1 LVIVPESSDTEMQL
15 ESSEEQI
22 DVNVVNPITDA
33 SWDRWIGSH
42 PKATVF
48 HTSAWARVL
57 TDTYSHQPFYLNLSI
72 RGQPLALVPM
82 MEVRSWLTRLRG
94 ICLPFSDSCGPL
106 LFGRCSVETITK
118 KLTQLG
124 GERGWSYFEVRDSA
138 ILPKG
143 GRASE
148 SYWSHTLDL
157 TPGNAALSANFSS
170 SARRA
175 LRKAGRSELIT
186 QVRTDAEGMAQF
198 YSLHVR
204 TRRKHGAPPQPR
216 RFFASIQKHIID
228 AGLGCIVTAEKAKR
242 PLAAAIFFT
251 LNHYAIYKFG
261 ASDERWQEFRP
272 NNLVIAEAIN
282 FLADSSVRTLHFGR
296 TDKTNEG
303 LRRFKLSWGAAEEEI
318 SYGKFGIS
326 NDNWVSARTHI
337 SSLPNRIF
345 RALPGPLNRL
355 AGVLLYPHLD

>member
-1 LVIVPESSDTEMQL
+1 VPESLDAERPL
-15 ESSEEQI
+15 EIPEEQI
-22 DVNVVNPITDA
+22 DTSVVNPLTDA
-33 SWDRWIGSH
+33 RWDRGIGSH
-42 PKATVF
+42 SQATVF

-57 TDTYSHQPFYLNLSI
+57 NDTYGHQPFYLNLSTQG
-72 RGQPLALVPM
+72 RPLALVPM

-106 LFGRCSVETITK
+106 LFNGCGAETIAK
-118 KLTQLG
+118 KLRQLG
-124 GERGWSYFEVRDSA
+124 RERGWDYFEVRDSA
-138 ILPKG
+138 ILPQG
-143 GRASE
+143 VQGFE

-157 TPGNAALSANFSS
+157 TIGITALSSKFSS

-175 LRKAGRSELIT
+175 LRKAERSGLAT
-186 QVRTDAEGMAQF
+186 RVRTDAEAMAQF
-198 YSLHVR
+198 YALHAR

-216 RFFASIQKHIID
+216 RFFANMQKHIIE

-242 PLAAAIFFT
+242 VLAAAIFFR
-251 LNHYAIYKFG
+251 LNHHALYKFG
-261 ASDERWQEFRP
+261 ASDERWQEWRP
-272 NNLVIAEAIN
+272 NNLVMAKAIS
-282 FLADSSVRTLHFGR
+282 FLADSSMRTLHFGR

-318 SYGKFGIS
+318 SYGKFAIS
-326 NDNWVSARTHI
+326 TDNWVRVRNHI